1 MASSLEFLEAR
12 VVQLEKKLD
21 LISSKLNGTVS
32 EAAIQRLLALR
43 QVEIVVMQDQIARLE
58 QIIKNLIST
67 P

>member
-12 VVQLEKKLD
+12 AVQLEKKLD